1 MEILEFLPWW
11 VHRDL
16 DLFEEIDPTPLPEP
30 EEIAAME
37 SSMKKEIDPYI
48 LEHGGRRAR
57 RQAEKEGGPVSG

>member
-1 MEILEFLPWW
+1 
-11 VHRDL
+11 
-16 DLFEEIDPTPLPEP
+16 
-30 EEIAAME
+30 ME